1 VHADRGPSE
10 ERTGKRPG
18 KRRDVHERALG
29 LLAVRQRSRKELE
42 RRLVQAGFDRDEVDT
57 ELSRLEQVGLIDEEA
72 FARAVVQSRMGS
84 RAESR
89 RVVAG
94 KLAQAG
100 VDPDAASAA
109 LDDAVE
115 DDEERAFRLAEAKA
129 ARLRGGDPAVAF
141 RRLFGLLARRGYAP
155 ELARRAASRALAV
168 EAMED

>member
-1 VHADRGPSE
+1 MSAGREVR
-10 ERTGKRPG
+10 GKRPG

-42 RRLVQAGFDRDEVDT
+42 RRLVQAGFDPEEVGT
-57 ELSRLEQVGLIDEEA
+57 ELVRLEQVGLIDDEA

-100 VDPDAASAA
+100 VDRDAASAA
-109 LDDAVE
+109 LEDDSE
-115 DDEERAFRLAEAKA
+115 GDEERAFRLAEAKA
-129 ARLRGGDPAVAF
+129 VRLRGADPAAAY

-155 ELARRAASRALAV
+155 ELARRAASKALAV
-168 EAMED
+168 EAVED

>member
-1 VHADRGPSE
+1 MPADRWPSKRPE
-10 ERTGKRPG
+10 KRPG
-18 KRRDVHERALG
+18 KKKDVHERALG

-42 RRLVQAGFDRDEVDT
+42 RRLVQAGFERDEVDA
-57 ELSRLEQVGLIDEEA
+57 ELGRLEQVGLLDDEA

-100 VDPDAASAA
+100 VDSEAASQA
-109 LDDAVE
+109 LDDALE
-115 DDEERAFRLAEAKA
+115 DDETRAFRLAEAKA
-129 ARLRGGDPAVAF
+129 ARLRGADPAVAF

-155 ELARRAASRALAV
+155 ELARRAASSALAV
-168 EAMED
+168 EAVED

>member
-1 VHADRGPSE
+1 MSADRGE
-10 ERTGKRPG
+10 YRGKRPG
-18 KRRDVHERALG
+18 KRKDVHERALG

-42 RRLVQAGFDRDEVDT
+42 RRLVQAGFDPEEVGV
-57 ELSRLEQVGLIDEEA
+57 ELIRLEQVGLIDDEA
-72 FARAVVQSRMGS
+72 FARAVVQSRTGS

-100 VDPDAASAA
+100 VDRDAASAA
-109 LDDAVE
+109 LEE
-115 DDEERAFRLAEAKA
+115 DLEGDEERAFRLAEAKA
-129 ARLRGGDPAVAF
+129 VRLRDGDPAVAF

-168 EAMED
+168 EAVED